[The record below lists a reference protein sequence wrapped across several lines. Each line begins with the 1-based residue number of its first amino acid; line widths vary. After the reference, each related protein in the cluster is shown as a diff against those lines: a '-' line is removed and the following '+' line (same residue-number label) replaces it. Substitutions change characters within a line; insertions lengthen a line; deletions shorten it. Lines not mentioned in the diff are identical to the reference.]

1 MTTFIYF
8 ILVFGSIIFFHEFG
22 HFITAKLSGV
32 LVHEFSLGMGPKLC
46 KFKGK
51 ETTYSLG
58 IFPIG
63 GYIKMEGEDEES
75 DHNKSFSSKSAL
87 KRFMIIFAG
96 PVMNFVLAFL
106 VFFFLFIFIGFPT
119 TVVGELLPGLPAES
133 SNLTTGDRIIKI
145 NNENVED
152 WADIVEKV
160 TESTD
165 KLQFLVERDNKE
177 ISIAITPIIDEGRN
191 VIGISPSIKRSVFYS
206 VGMAFDRLWFVSSNI
221 FSFLSDL
228 LRGNPI
234 QGEVVGPIGIISMVN
249 EASKYSF
256 ISVLSLAAVI
266 SINLG
271 IVNLLPLPALDG
283 GRLVFILIEIVKGSP
298 VDPKKE
304 GFVHFA
310 GFVFLMA
317 FMVYM
322 VIKDLGRLQLF

>member
-1 MTTFIYF
+1 MTTFFYF

-32 LVHEFSLGMGPKLC
+32 LVNEFSLGMGPKLF

-75 DHNKSFSSKSAL
+75 DHNKSFSSKSAF

-106 VFFFLFIFIGFPT
+106 IFFLLFIFIGSPT
-119 TVVGELLPGLPAES
+119 TIVGEILTGLPAES
-133 SNLTTGDRIIKI
+133 SNLTTGDRIIKVNNDNI
-145 NNENVED
+145 NE
-152 WADIVEKV
+152 WSDIVESV
-160 TESTD
+160 IESTGP
-165 KLQFLVERDNKE
+165 LQLLVERDNVE
-177 ISIAITPIIDEGRN
+177 MQIAITPVIDEGRN
-191 VIGISPSIKRSVFYS
+191 VIGIAPSIKRSAFYS
-206 VGMAFDRLWFVSSNI
+206 IGMAFDQVWLVSTSI

-228 LRGNPI
+228 LRGHPLE
-234 QGEVVGPIGIISMVN
+234 GEVVGPIGIISMVN

-283 GRLVFILIEIVKGSP
+283 GRLVFILIEIIKGSP
-298 VDPKKE
+298 VDSKKE

-310 GFVFLMA
+310 GFVFLMVL
-317 FMVYM
+317 MVYM